1 MKRKVMSLLLVCCML
16 LSCLAG
22 CGKQPVD
29 QTTEAPKTNDETK
42 ATEANAPETDA
53 PTEPENTEP
62 VTVTIGL
69 SDLGN
74 GFPLTDEENWMRQT
88 IFEKTNVWVDLV
100 LIDDYYTALNVQ
112 LTGGQAPDFFNVDS
126 DHMREYA
133 EQGLI
138 QPIDQYKE
146 SFAPVL
152 EWIGQEYDNFGLYVD
167 GEMYAFP
174 KAEAV
179 SDLYEMHL
187 IRQDILDKYNMEMPK
202 TVDELYD
209 FCVKSVKEDVTG
221 LNTMG
226 LGGKKFMAYNIVA
239 GTYGVMLGN
248 YVVIKD
254 GEVTN
259 TLLDPNMKDAL
270 AAVKKF
276 EDAELVSPN
285 IWDKGTAVVEM
296 RQGRTV
302 AGSAPWSNLLKQ
314 AYIDT
319 LHAVNPEAEWAYM
332 PALESNVEGVETVV
346 AYYDY
351 NSNDGGKYAVN
362 AETSE
367 EKINAFIKVLNY
379 VATDEGKMLTWL
391 GIQGT
396 HWDYDANGN
405 AVILEGQDAAIN
417 YTNKYQ
423 FVGRNDDE
431 YLAVKFPEAAE
442 ANEFRTHYNRLLKYN
457 NVLDVPTDLYLE
469 DMENYVNDQLIA
481 FVQGERSLDEYDTF
495 IQELYDSYNFQAY
508 MDVAAEQL
516 IGMGLAS
523 K

>member
-1 MKRKVMSLLLVCCML
+1 MKRKIMSLLLVCCML

-29 QTTEAPKTNDETK
+29 QSTDAPKTTDAPK
-42 ATEANAPETDA
+42 ATDAPAETDA
-53 PTEPENTEP
+53 PTEAANDEP
-62 VTVTIGL
+62 VTITIGV
-69 SDLGN
+69 STLGN
-74 GFPLTDEENWMRQT
+74 GFPQTNEENWMRQI
-88 IFEKTNVWVDLV
+88 IFEKTNVWVDLI
-100 LIDDYYTALNVQ
+100 LIDDYYNALNVQ
-112 LTGGQAPDFFNVDS
+112 LTGGQAPDFFDADF
-126 DHMREYA
+126 DHMKEYA
-133 EQGLI
+133 DQGLI
-138 QPIDQYKE
+138 QPINQYKE
-146 SFAPVL
+146 SFVPVL
-152 EWIGQEYDNFGLYVD
+152 EWLGEEYDNFGLYVED
-167 GEMYAFP
+167 EMYAFP
-174 KAEAV
+174 KAEAIG
-179 SDLYEMHL
+179 DLYQML
-187 IRQDILDKYNMEMPK
+187 LVRQDILDKYDMEIPK
-202 TVDELYD
+202 TVDEFYD
-209 FCVKSVKEDVTG
+209 FCVKSVKDDVTG

-226 LGGKKFMAYNIVA
+226 VGAIQFAGYEIIA

-270 AAVKKF
+270 TAVKKF

-285 IWDKGTAVVEM
+285 IWNKGTAVVEM
-296 RQGRTV
+296 RQGQTV
-302 AGSAPWSNLLKQ
+302 AGSASWAHLLKQ
-314 AYIDT
+314 SYLDV
-319 LHAVNPEAEWAYM
+319 LHAVNPDAEWAYM

-346 AYYDY
+346 GFYDY
-351 NSNDGGKYAVN
+351 NSNAGSKFVVN

-391 GIQGT
+391 GVQGT

-405 AVILEGQDAAIN
+405 AVVLEGQDAAIN

-423 FVGRNDDE
+423 LAGRNDDE

-457 NVLDVPTDLYLE
+457 NVLDVPTDFYLE
-469 DMENYVNDQLIA
+469 DLEAYVNDQLIA
-481 FVQGERSLDEYDTF
+481 FIQGERPIDEYDAF
-495 IQELYDSYNFQAY
+495 VQELYDVYDFQRY
-508 MDVAAEQL
+508 MDIAAEQL
-516 IGMGLAS
+516 IAMDLAN